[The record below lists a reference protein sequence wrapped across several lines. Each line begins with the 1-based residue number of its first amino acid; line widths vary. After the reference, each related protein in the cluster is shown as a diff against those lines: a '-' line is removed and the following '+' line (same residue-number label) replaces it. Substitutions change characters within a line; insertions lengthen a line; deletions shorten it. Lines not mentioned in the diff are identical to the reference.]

1 MKIYFTIKVFI
12 NGKKYE
18 FKLKKHI
25 NIQHL
30 IKLLYKKN
38 KSIVVFFFKKIIQ
51 KNMWDNIYIQSNDKI
66 EILALIRKKISG

>member
-1 MKIYFTIKVFI
+1 MKTNFTIKVFI

-38 KSIVVFFFKKIIQ
+38 KSIVVDYNKKIIQ

-66 EILALIRKKISG
+66 EILTIVGGG

>member
-1 MKIYFTIKVFI
+1 MKTNFTIKVFI

-25 NIQHL
+25 NLQHL
-30 IKLLYKKN
+30 IKFLYGKD
-38 KSIVVFFFKKIIQ
+38 KSIVLDYNKKIIQ

-66 EILALIRKKISG
+66 EILTIVGGG

>member
-1 MKIYFTIKVFI
+1 MKTNFTIKVFI

-38 KSIVVFFFKKIIQ
+38 KSIIVDYNKKIIQ

-66 EILALIRKKISG
+66 EILTIVGGG

>member
-1 MKIYFTIKVFI
+1 MKTNFTIKVFI

-38 KSIVVFFFKKIIQ
+38 KSLVVDYNKKIIQ

-66 EILALIRKKISG
+66 EILTIVGGG

>member
-1 MKIYFTIKVFI
+1 MKTNFTIKVFI

-38 KSIVVFFFKKIIQ
+38 KSLVVDYNKKIIQ

-66 EILALIRKKISG
+66 EILTIAGGG

>member
-1 MKIYFTIKVFI
+1 MKTNFTIKVFI

-25 NIQHL
+25 NLQHL
-30 IKLLYKKN
+30 IKLLYGKN
-38 KSIVVFFFKKIIQ
+38 KSIVLDYNKKVIQ

-66 EILALIRKKISG
+66 EILTIVGGG

>member
-1 MKIYFTIKVFI
+1 MKTNFTIKVFI

-30 IKLLYKKN
+30 IKLLYKEN
-38 KSIVVFFFKKIIQ
+38 KSIVVDYNKKIIQ

-66 EILALIRKKISG
+66 EILTIVGGG

>member
-1 MKIYFTIKVFI
+1 MKTNFTIKVFI

-25 NIQHL
+25 NLQHL
-30 IKLLYKKN
+30 IKLLYGKN
-38 KSIVVFFFKKIIQ
+38 KSIVLDYNKKIIQ

-66 EILALIRKKISG
+66 EILTIVGGG